1 MSKELVDNDFS
12 IDKFIKQYS
21 MYKRLAKDDLFV
33 ELFSEMTKPENLLA
47 MTEACNKDRPALEGI
62 LSVVDNE
69 YFDKL
74 FDDSR
79 PDRDYIKKAVG
90 AVAYFL
96 IEPFGYRKTN
106 QGRLGKSKNF
116 RTGMC
121 YRLGEEKPRYKLV
134 KTVKLE
140 KTED

>member
-1 MSKELVDNDFS
+1 MLNHDFS
-12 IDKFIKQYS
+12 IDKFIIQYP

-33 ELFSEMTKPENLLA
+33 KLFSEMTKPENLLA
-47 MTEACNKDRPALEGI
+47 MTEACDKYRPALEGI
-62 LSVVDNE
+62 LSIVDSE

-74 FDDSR
+74 FDSSR
-79 PDRDYIKKAVG
+79 PDRDFVKKAVG

-96 IEPFGYRKTN
+96 IEHFGYRKTN

-121 YRLGEEKPRYKLV
+121 YKLGEEKPRYKLV
-134 KTVKLE
+134 KIVKIE
-140 KTED
+140 KMED